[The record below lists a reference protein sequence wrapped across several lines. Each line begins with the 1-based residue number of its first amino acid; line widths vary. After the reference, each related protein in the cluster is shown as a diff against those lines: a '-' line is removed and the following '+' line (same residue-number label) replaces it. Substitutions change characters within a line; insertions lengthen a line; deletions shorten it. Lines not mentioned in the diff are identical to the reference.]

1 MTIHRMSVVPHGRDK
16 GPTSPWVP
24 SGPPKSTKKV
34 IKTPKNDISKCARGF
49 DFLTAKNGFYEVQ
62 ETQIYPQVERAK
74 PEIELYCSI
83 IRVVPPEG
91 SVKKRRLIFFWLM
104 AYGGLRLI
112 VFWLTAK
119 SLNSAKSRKRDRS
132 GEIRLIYWKSVFL
145 AIFQWISAVFDPF
158 FRKNRIFSTI
168 FQRTWTGWTQKN

>member
-1 MTIHRMSVVPHGRDK
+1 MLLLLEQNL
-16 GPTSPWVP
+16 PTHKQDDSFVDNCEQCDNFFEAVKLGC
-24 SGPPKSTKKV
+24 S
-34 IKTPKNDISKCARGF
+34 DCAR
-49 DFLTAKNGFYEVQ
+49 Y
-62 ETQIYPQVERAK
+62 R
-74 PEIELYCSI
+74 LYD
-83 IRVVPPEG
+83 

-145 AIFQWISAVFDPF
+145 AIFQWISSGFDPF
-158 FRKNRIFSTI
+158 FRKKQNFFNNFSKNLDWTNTEKLVLFISTAVWRIPLSFKS
-168 FQRTWTGWTQKN
+168 FKDW